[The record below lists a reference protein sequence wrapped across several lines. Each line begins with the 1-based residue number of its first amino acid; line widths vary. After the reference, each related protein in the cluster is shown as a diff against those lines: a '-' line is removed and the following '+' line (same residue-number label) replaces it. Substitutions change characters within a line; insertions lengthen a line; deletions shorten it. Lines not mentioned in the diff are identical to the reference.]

1 MISRRA
7 RPLDNEV
14 QTLQTLAASL
24 ATCLAL
30 ACAGAPTP
38 PGAAGAPAAIEAR
51 AADAKDAAPWASTYA
66 GAPQSVPA
74 LSQEVRLKDLRRL
87 TYGGQ
92 NAEAYWSFG
101 GKELILQSRALGDT
115 CDRIYRLPV
124 PAAAPGLAGLES
136 AVATS
141 GKQPALLPITDG
153 SGATTC
159 AYFLPGDQEVIWA
172 STHLGGAACPPKPDR
187 SKGYLWALYDSY
199 DIFKSKAD
207 GSGIVRL
214 TDAKGYDAESTV
226 CAKDGSIVFTSVRDG
241 DLELY
246 RMDRDGKNVKRLTHS
261 PGYDGGAFFSPDCSK
276 IVWRASRPRPGV
288 ELEEYQ
294 SLLSQGLV
302 KPSKLEIW
310 IANADGSDAQQIT
323 WLDAAS
329 FAPFFYPSGKRVI
342 FASNYGDPQQREFN
356 LFAVDTDGAHLE
368 QITFA
373 PGFDGFPMFSPDGK
387 LLVFASNR
395 GLPKGTRESDVY
407 LARWDDAA
415 TPVYLDNHAD
425 QARQDV
431 AFLADPA
438 REGRG
443 VGTAG
448 IAAAGAFLEER
459 FAALGLSPAGSEI
472 DKVGKSG
479 YRQPFQVP
487 LRLTVAEGTALELA
501 KVKIAPDQFQPVA
514 GSASGEVH
522 GDLVYAG
529 YGIRAPELDHDD
541 WKGIDAKGKVAL
553 VRRFAPSWGKFQGTD
568 VQRKHGDL
576 RAKAFAAREAGAAA
590 LLIVDVPQKPE
601 NAPADW
607 KLPDEAAFPSLVAE
621 GPGDA
626 GIPVVMVKRA
636 AAQALF
642 EALEKAAGPQ
652 PKLKMGVGRRWVLN
666 PQPARVAVK
675 LDVQS
680 AETFNVVGRLAAGAS
695 EKDRL
700 PGVVVLGA
708 HYDHL
713 GFGGKESLAP
723 GSTEAHLGADD
734 NASGV
739 AGLLEA
745 VRVLSSR
752 RAELRRDVIV
762 VAFSGEERGVLGSTH
777 FTRNPPR
784 GLQMKDVMAMVN
796 LDMVGRLRDN
806 ALSVLGGDSA
816 AEWAS
821 LLEAPCAAARL
832 RCKIGGDGFGPS
844 DQTPFFAAGV
854 PVLHFFTGAHADYHK
869 PSDAADKINQAG
881 VVQIGDL
888 AAAAVLGA
896 DLREARLTYKSAPAP
911 ISRGD
916 LRSFNASLGVV
927 PDYAG
932 APVGMPPGVYLA
944 GVRPGGPAEKA
955 GLQRADLIVH
965 LGPHALRSVEDLM
978 FALNASKPGETV
990 TATVI
995 REGKEM
1001 KLQVTFGE
1009 GQARR

>member
-1 MISRRA
+1 MILHHA
-7 RPLDNEV
+7 RPLARSV
-14 QTLQTLAASL
+14 HPLRPLAACL
-24 ATCLAL
+24 ALLAL

-38 PGAAGAPAAIEAR
+38 QAAKGTAAAGAI
-51 AADAKDAAPWASTYA
+51 DAAPWASTYA

-74 LSQEVRLKDLRRL
+74 LAPEVRLKDLRRL
-87 TYGGQ
+87 TFGGQ

-115 CDRIYRLPV
+115 CDRIYRLTV
-124 PAAAPGLAGLES
+124 PAAAPGLAGLQP
-136 AVATS
+136 AVAAW
-141 GKQPALLPITDG
+141 GKPGALLPVTDG

-159 AYFLPGDQEVIWA
+159 AYFLPGDDEVIWA

-187 SKGYLWALYDSY
+187 SKGYAWALYDSY

-207 GSGIVRL
+207 GTGVVRL
-214 TDAKGYDAESTV
+214 TDAKGYDAEATV

-246 RMDRDGKNVKRLTHS
+246 RMDRDGKNVKRLTRS

-276 IVWRASRPRPGV
+276 IVWRASRPRPGA

-294 SLLSQGLV
+294 ALLSQGLV

-329 FAPFFYPSGKRVI
+329 FAPFFHPSGKRVI
-342 FASNYGDPQQREFN
+342 FASNHGDPQQREFN

-395 GLPKGTRESDVY
+395 GLPPGTRESDVY
-407 LARWDDAA
+407 LARWDEDA

-425 QARQDV
+425 RARADV

-448 IAAAGAFLEER
+448 LAAAGAFLEER
-459 FAALGLSPAGSEI
+459 FAALGLAPAG
-472 DKVGKSG
+472 DAVGTKDGKAG

-487 LRLTVAEGTALELA
+487 LKVTVAEGTALELG
-501 KVKIAPDQFQPVA
+501 KVKVPADQFQPLPSSS
-514 GSASGEVH
+514 SADVH
-522 GDLVYAG
+522 GNLVFAG
-529 YGIRAPELDHDD
+529 YGIRAPDLGHDD
-541 WKGIDAKGKVAL
+541 WKGVDAKGKVAL
-553 VRRFAPSWGKFQGTD
+553 VRRFAPTTGKFERAD
-568 VQRKHGDL
+568 LQRRHGDL
-576 RAKAFAAREAGAAA
+576 RAKAFAAREAGAVA
-590 LLIVDVPQKPE
+590 LLIVDVPQRPE
-601 NAPADW
+601 GAPADW
-607 KLPDEAAFPSLVAE
+607 KMPDEAAFPGLGAE

-626 GIPVVMVKRA
+626 GLPILVVKRA
-636 AAQALF
+636 AAQALL

-652 PKLKMGVGRRWVLN
+652 PKLKMGVGQRWVLN

-675 LDVQS
+675 LTLES
-680 AETFNVVGRLAAGAS
+680 AEAFNVAGRLSAGAP

-700 PGVVVLGA
+700 PGVVVIGA

-723 GSTEAHLGADD
+723 GSAEAHLGADD

-745 VRVLSSR
+745 VRVLSGR
-752 RAELRRDVIV
+752 RAELRRDVVV
-762 VAFSGEERGVLGSTH
+762 VAFSGEEKGVLGSSH
-777 FTRNPPR
+777 FARSPPA
-784 GLQMKDVMAMVN
+784 GLSIKDAVAMVN

-806 ALSVLGGDSA
+806 SVIVLGGDSA
-816 AEWAS
+816 AEWAGI
-821 LLEAPCAAARL
+821 LEAPCAAARL
-832 RCKIGGDGFGPS
+832 RCRIGGDGFGPS

-869 PSDAADKINQAG
+869 PSDAAGKVNVAG
-881 VVQIGDL
+881 VVEIGRL
-888 AAAAVLGA
+888 AAAAALAV
-896 DLREARLTYKSAPAP
+896 DVREGRLTYQSAPQP
-911 ISRGD
+911 LPRGD

-932 APVGMPPGVYLA
+932 PPAGSPPGVFLA
-944 GVRPGGPAEKA
+944 GVRPGGPAEKG
-955 GLQRADLIVH
+955 GLQRGDLIVH
-965 LGPHALRSVEDLM
+965 LGPHQLRSVEDLM

-990 TATVI
+990 TATLW
-995 REGKEM
+995 REGKEV
-1001 KLQVTFGE
+1001 KLPVTFGE
-1009 GQARR
+1009 AASRR